1 MRKYDLIMTV
11 ATAALTP
18 FVALS
23 VADAQTRSQVYGRP
37 LEQQAQT
44 VYARADLGMTTYES
58 QAAGSKETATTA
70 SYHVGGWAGE
80 SRQVGVDVSS
90 TEANVPFA
98 LNGADSHLGFRDV
111 RLMARFGWVI
121 PSVGASLTEM
131 DVKENGVKQ
140 TGVLASGPNVGLAV
154 SVPMTHAIVVT
165 ADAMVAPV
173 SKSLD
178 KLKGDAKLGA
188 RSEADINAAVDVTDR
203 AVDFLVGY
211 RIRRY
216 TLEDQRG
223 SFDEE
228 SQGAYAGLRLGL
240 YF

>member
-1 MRKYDLIMTV
+1 MQMLRSIMT
-11 ATAALTP
+11 TMAAA
-18 FVALS
+18 VS
-23 VADAQTRSQVYGRP
+23 VCHIGTLAGAQTRSQVYGRP

-70 SYHVGGWAGE
+70 TYHVGGWAGE

-90 TEANVPFA
+90 TDAVVPFA
-98 LNGADSHLGFRDV
+98 LNGSESHLGFRDV

-121 PSVGASLTEM
+121 PSIGASLTEM
-131 DVKENGVKQ
+131 DVKENGVKK

-165 ADAMVAPV
+165 ADAMLAPAT
-173 SKSLD
+173 KSLD
-178 KLKGDAKLGA
+178 KLKGDTSLGA

-203 AVDFLVGY
+203 ALDFLVGY
-211 RIRRY
+211 RLRRY

-223 SFDEE
+223 SLKEE